1 MEVNDLKLKKES
13 IIEITIINMGNAPLL
28 IYDITTSCGC
38 TIPEWDSHPVPKGE
52 KKIYQNKISF

>member
-52 KKIYQNKISF
+52 KNISK